1 MPVALRLWVAKRKR
15 KALTMRIGLSYRPA
29 VSLSGKKLGILV
41 SAGPEHPNFGH
52 GTRLAEAALAQGVDV
67 YLYCIDEAVSG
78 LEDARLGGL
87 FARGLKLYAC
97 GYSAQRRRI
106 PPDPRATF
114 AGLAALSDLIAATD
128 RFVAFN

>member
-1 MPVALRLWVAKRKR
+1 LTIGIAFSYRALVALR
-15 KALTMRIGLSYRPA
+15 
-29 VSLSGKKLGILV
+29 GKKLGILV
-41 SAGPEHPNFGH
+41 STGPEHPNFGH
-52 GTRLAEAALAQGVDV
+52 STRLAEAALAQGVDV

-78 LEDARLGGL
+78 LEDSRLGGL
-87 FARGLKLYAC
+87 CARGLKLYAC